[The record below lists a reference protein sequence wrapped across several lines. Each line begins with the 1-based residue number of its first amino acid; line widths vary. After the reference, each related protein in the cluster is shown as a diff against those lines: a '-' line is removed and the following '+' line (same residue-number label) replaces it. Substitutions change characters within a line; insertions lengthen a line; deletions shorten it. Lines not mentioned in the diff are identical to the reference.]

1 MYLLSSTTHT
11 TRSSIITTRLKS
23 SSAYWT
29 VFLKS
34 SLSASTSNSS
44 VLSRHCRS
52 TQQDAYYYTFLSQKF
67 QKKKLRVVQTQA
79 FFKINLGK
87 KRIRHSTTLKLNFT
101 GPELP
106 LKNPK
111 NIFIIFLWNFS
122 KFFLHNWNFK
132 FSFGLSENGLGYIL
146 WVRISKMTFR
156 LSAEFL
162 IYLLLN
168 LTGPPSN
175 SQIRVSLI
183 KKSTFC
189 TLSSVFFVILG

>member
-1 MYLLSSTTHT
+1 M
-11 TRSSIITTRLKS
+11 
-23 SSAYWT
+23 
-29 VFLKS
+29 
-34 SLSASTSNSS
+34 
-44 VLSRHCRS
+44 
-52 TQQDAYYYTFLSQKF
+52 
-67 QKKKLRVVQTQA
+67 
-79 FFKINLGK
+79 
-87 KRIRHSTTLKLNFT
+87 RIRHSSTLKLNFT

-111 NIFIIFLWNFS
+111 NNFIIFFSWNFS

-189 TLSSVFFVILG
+189 TLSSVFFVILGLGEKLSEIKFAKIRLLCPKSNE